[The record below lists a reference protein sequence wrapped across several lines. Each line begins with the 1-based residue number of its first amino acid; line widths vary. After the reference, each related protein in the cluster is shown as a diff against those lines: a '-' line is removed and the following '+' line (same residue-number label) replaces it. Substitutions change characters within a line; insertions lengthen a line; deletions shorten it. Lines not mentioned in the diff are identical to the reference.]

1 MWNLHRRQKPIGDQN
16 VRAQTTRN
24 RVNGGAWKQA
34 AQSVSGQQIVFRV
47 LAGAPDG
54 KMWGELQL
62 SCSLNDQTLH
72 DALKALRHHDVLL
85 EESGRWHY
93 TVELLRR

>member
-1 MWNLHRRQKPIGDQN
+1 M
-16 VRAQTTRN
+16 
-24 RVNGGAWKQA
+24 
-34 AQSVSGQQIVFRV
+34 
-47 LAGAPDG
+47 
-54 KMWGELQL
+54 QL